1 MGCTYG
7 VVLRMG
13 NAIPSFSKNVKLR
26 VLARNRGGG
35 ARYPQ
40 WRRRSKSSPLG
51 HTSDRLASL

>member
-40 WRRRSKSSPLG
+40 WRRRSRFVSLY
-51 HTSDRLASL
+51 LAH